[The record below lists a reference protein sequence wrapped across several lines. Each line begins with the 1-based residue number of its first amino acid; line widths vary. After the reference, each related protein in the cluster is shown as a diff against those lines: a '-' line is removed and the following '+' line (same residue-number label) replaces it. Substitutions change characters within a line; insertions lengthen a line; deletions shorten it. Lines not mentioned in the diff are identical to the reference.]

1 MRFRSKKM
9 AKKYI
14 ERRKLVEE
22 MLEEFSLC
30 ERCGIKP
37 SSEVHEVLSRARGG
51 DILDKSNCRALCHM
65 CHFWITTNPA
75 EALKTGWLKNSW
87 DK

>member
-14 ERRKLVEE
+14 ERRKLVGE
-22 MLEEFSLC
+22 MLEEFPIC

-37 SSEVHEVLSRARGG
+37 SSEVA
-51 DILDKSNCRALCHM
+51 M
-65 CHFWITTNPA
+65 
-75 EALKTGWLKNSW
+75 
-87 DK
+87 